1 MRVEGFK
8 GPSIYPWKKH
18 KAKGK
23 PVKVMLQQ
31 DMTGCSKGTTGQ
43 GKPEMVGAI
52 TNHVDAGLTKFITKV
67 VYALSLLIL
76 DSTAISEIG
85 PFESG
90 IAQNQSINMMNELH
104 HILVTTECL
113 QTIPLP
119 RAYSITI
126 SQITWAYLLTPIFR
140 LATPTR
146 WPCSPITVVTFCIFL
161 STLYTANDLENP
173 FGTEVNNLA
182 LENYC
187 EQNVSDV
194 HVVAAI
200 SPTNHQRPD
209 PGPTVPAAVSAE
221 PRNARAVELPL

>member
-1 MRVEGFK
+1 
-8 GPSIYPWKKH
+8 
-18 KAKGK
+18 
-23 PVKVMLQQ
+23 ML
-31 DMTGCSKGTTGQ
+31 
-43 GKPEMVGAI
+43 
-52 TNHVDAGLTKFITKV
+52 
-67 VYALSLLIL
+67 
-76 DSTAISEIG
+76 TAISEIG

-119 RAYSITI
+119 GAYSITI

-146 WPCSPITVVTFCIFL
+146 WPCSPTAVVTVCIFL